1 MVPVSHSQHLGIP
14 VWLQKSWAL
23 CLSTVP
29 LLSSSPCLPGAFS
42 TELPLPTAAPA
53 FLKGLPSLSGDR
65 PGLSDILG
73 LTMLSQ
79 WPEL

>member
-1 MVPVSHSQHLGIP
+1 MITVSHSRHLGIP

-23 CLSTVP
+23 SLSAIP

-42 TELPLPTAAPA
+42 TEHPLTTAAPA
-53 FLKGLPSLSGDR
+53 FLKGLPSMSGGR
-65 PGLSDILG
+65 PGFSDSLG
-73 LTMLSQ
+73 LAMLSR

>member
-1 MVPVSHSQHLGIP
+1 MIPVSHSQHLGIP

-23 CLSTVP
+23 CLSAIP

-42 TELPLPTAAPA
+42 TEFPLPLAAPA
-53 FLKGLPSLSGDR
+53 LLKCLLSMSGGR
-65 PGLSDILG
+65 PGFSDILG